1 MHRKLDAWSKTFFDR
16 VMQTEIGRV
25 LKAQFDH
32 QLEGQPLPDRLAAAL
47 KKIDELEDRGRAPG
61 NERTP

>member
-1 MHRKLDAWSKTFFDR
+1 
-16 VMQTEIGRV
+16 V

-32 QLEGQPLPDRLAAAL
+32 QLEGQRLPDRLAVAL

-61 NERTP
+61 NGEHSVTSSH